1 MSPTVLIDYG
11 CHYFTYRLATRLS
24 EMGTPMRYFAN
35 GSLESPNLASLA
47 GWVRQYP
54 EVVQRIECRQP
65 YGKINLRERLRG
77 ELEWAGHCVRA
88 LEETT
93 PSAIVVSC
101 VPMTAVTKIQAWA
114 LRRGVPFIY
123 WLQDIQGRAIHDL
136 LGRKLGLPG
145 KALGAFALLWE
156 QQMLERSRM
165 VITIARSH
173 ESELP
178 DSVRTEG
185 RYALLENWAEV
196 EDFPLLPTA
205 NSWSARHG
213 LDRTRN
219 ILYSGTLGL
228 KHDLNVFTAL
238 AEHFRDEPDV
248 RVVIVSSGQAAA
260 SVEKLAAARGLSN
273 LVVLPFQPQSEVPQ
287 VLASASVLIAPLD
300 SSAGQFCVPSKIL
313 AYLCAGRPIVL
324 AIDESNLAAETI
336 HRAGAGAVVPPGDT
350 AAFVREAAA
359 LLGNDPAHGV
369 TGCRAR
375 AFAEQNFS
383 GHTICRRFLQ
393 ILDRSAS
400 FKQGSAR
407 PLTTLSAAP
416 GS

>member
-35 GSLESPNLASLA
+35 GSLESPNLDSLA
-47 GWVRQYP
+47 GWVRQHP
-54 EVVQRIECRQP
+54 EVVQSIECRRP
-65 YGKINLRERLRG
+65 YGKISLRKRLLG

-88 LEETT
+88 LEEAN

-101 VPMTAVTKIQAWA
+101 VPMAAVTKIQAWA
-114 LRRGVPFIY
+114 LRRRIPFIY

-136 LGRKLGLPG
+136 LGRKFGLPG

-173 ESELP
+173 ERELP

-185 RYALLENWAEV
+185 RFALLENWAEV
-196 EDFPLLPTA
+196 EDFPVLSMA
-205 NSWSARHG
+205 NAWSARHG

-228 KHDLNVFTAL
+228 KHDLNVFIAL
-238 AEHFRDEPDV
+238 AEHFRQETDV
-248 RVVIVSSGQAAA
+248 RVVVVSSGLAAA
-260 SVEKLAAARGLSN
+260 SLEKTAMVRGLSN
-273 LVVLPFQPQSEVPQ
+273 IVVLPFQPQAEVPD
-287 VLASASVLIAPLD
+287 VLASGSVLIAPLD

-336 HRAGAGAVVPPGDT
+336 HRAGAGIVVPPGDT
-350 AAFVREAAA
+350 EAFVREVAA
-359 LLGNDPAHGV
+359 LLANDPAAGRIGRSDR
-369 TGCRAR
+369 T
-375 AFAEQNFS
+375 FAEQNFS
-383 GHTICRRFLQ
+383 GGTVCRRFLQ
-393 ILDRSAS
+393 ILDRSAGLEQS
-400 FKQGSAR
+400 STR
-407 PLTTLSAAP
+407 PVKTLSATS

>member
-1 MSPTVLIDYG
+1 MSIALIDYG

-35 GSLESPNLASLA
+35 GSLESPNLDSLA

-54 EVVQRIECRQP
+54 EVVQSIVCRRP
-65 YGKINLRERLRG
+65 YGKISLRKRLLG

-88 LEETT
+88 LEEAN
-93 PSAIVVSC
+93 PSAVVVSC
-101 VPMTAVTKIQAWA
+101 VPMVAVTKIQAWA
-114 LRRGVPFIY
+114 LRRRVPFIY

-136 LGRKLGLPG
+136 LGRKFGLPG

-173 ESELP
+173 ECELP

-185 RYALLENWAEV
+185 RFALLENWAEV
-196 EDFPLLPTA
+196 EDFPVLSTA
-205 NSWSARHG
+205 NAWSARHG
-213 LDRTRN
+213 LNRTRN

-238 AEHFRDEPDV
+238 AEHFRQETDV
-248 RVVIVSSGQAAA
+248 RVVVVSSGQAAA
-260 SVEKLAAARGLSN
+260 SLEKAALARGLSKV
-273 LVVLPFQPQSEVPQ
+273 VVLPFQPQAEVPE
-287 VLASASVLIAPLD
+287 VLASGSVLIAPLD
-300 SSAGQFCVPSKIL
+300 ASAGQFCVPSKIL

-336 HRAGAGAVVPPGDT
+336 HRAGAGSVVRPGDT
-350 AAFVREAAA
+350 EAFVREVAA
-359 LLGNDPAHGV
+359 LLA
-369 TGCRAR
+369 TGSEGGLIGRSAR
-375 AFAEQNFS
+375 TFAERNFS
-383 GHTICRRFLQ
+383 GDAVCRQFLQ
-393 ILDRSAS
+393 ILEGATDLEQSA
-400 FKQGSAR
+400 AR
-407 PLTTLSAAP
+407 RLKTLSATP